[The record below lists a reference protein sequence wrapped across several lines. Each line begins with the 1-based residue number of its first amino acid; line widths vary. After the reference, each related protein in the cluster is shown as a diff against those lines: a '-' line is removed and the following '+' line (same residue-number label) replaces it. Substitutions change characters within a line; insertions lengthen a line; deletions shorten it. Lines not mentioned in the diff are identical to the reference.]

1 MVIKPPAMLPRSIM
15 LVVAVTSNV
24 VSLGGAFT
32 LGSRSFA
39 TRCFG
44 ASLASRRQTLSRTW
58 SRVDAESGVNVSIE
72 YCSACRWLLRS
83 VWLSSELLTTFANEP
98 NLRSIEVRPQSP
110 PLKEGGQFVISA
122 AVDGEK
128 ITLWDRKIEGAF
140 PEAKE
145 IKQLIRNLVNPELD
159 LGHSD
164 KAKDDTASEKEEDC
178 VECKEEQEQL
188 APRTGD
194 PTVSVAEDLGLSSAF
209 ESQNFVSI
217 EYSTGSSVDSSYN
230 ELYHATYF
238 ATELLALVYARNSWW
253 KQHKDDETISDEDV
267 PIIVDRVTLV
277 PDRSVEDRSLVSFCT
292 FVFFCQVLVSWTF
305 LSHKV
310 HHISSLDLCQ
320 KKIYLGDEL
329 LYEQSGDSAESIASS
344 QLRELVLRQ
353 VNGETNSDSL
363 EMLDDDEAE
372 EMRMYFGVL

>member
-1 MVIKPPAMLPRSIM
+1 M
-15 LVVAVTSNV
+15 LVVAATFNV

-39 TRCFG
+39 TRSCG
-44 ASLASRRQTLSRTW
+44 ASLASRRQTLSRAG
-58 SRVDAESGVNVSIE
+58 SHVDAESGVDVSID

-98 NLRSIEVRPQSP
+98 NLRSIELRPQSP
-110 PLKEGGQFVISA
+110 PLTEGGQFIISA

-145 IKQLIRNLVNPELD
+145 IKQLLRNLVNPELD

-164 KAKDDTASEKEEDC
+164 KAKDDTTSAKGEDC
-178 VECKEEQEQL
+178 AECKEEQEQL

-194 PTVSVAEDLGLSSAF
+194 PTGPESAEDLGLSSSAF

-217 EYSTGSSVDSSYN
+217 EYSTGLSVDSSCN
-230 ELYHATYF
+230 QLYHATYF
-238 ATELLALVYARNSWW
+238 ASELLALVYARNSWW
-253 KQHKDDETISDEDV
+253 KQHRDDETISDEDV

-277 PDRSVEDRSLVSFCT
+277 PDRSVEDCSLVSFRT
-292 FVFFCQVLVSWTF
+292 FAAFSKSLCRGRFHLTKSIKYRRSIFAKENLSW
-305 LSHKV
+305 
-310 HHISSLDLCQ
+310 
-320 KKIYLGDEL
+320 
-329 LYEQSGDSAESIASS
+329 
-344 QLRELVLRQ
+344 
-353 VNGETNSDSL
+353 
-363 EMLDDDEAE
+363 
-372 EMRMYFGVL
+372 